1 MKIEEEIKSTV
12 ILDRNRKTVINLL
25 FTSSWINE
33 KSSEFFKQFD
43 ISSQQYNVLRILRGM
58 KGEPAN
64 LMHIQERMISKMSN
78 TTRLIEKLKN
88 KDYLTRVQ
96 CEHNRRKVEILI
108 SNNGHKLLLE
118 IDQKIEEYEEKTV
131 NNLSPFEL
139 DTLNILLDKLRE

>member
-1 MKIEEEIKSTV
+1 MNIEEEIKSTV
-12 ILDRNRKTVINLL
+12 VLNRNRKTVINLL
-25 FTSSWINE
+25 FTGNWINE

-43 ISSQQYNVLRILRGM
+43 LSPQQYNVLRILRGM

-78 TTRLIEKLKN
+78 TTRLIDKLKS

-96 CEHNRRKVEILI
+96 CEKNRRKVEILI
-108 SNNGHKLLLE
+108 SNNGLQLLSD
-118 IDQKIEEYEEKTV
+118 IDQKIAKHEESV
-131 NNLSPFEL
+131 VSNLTEVEL